1 MHLARA
7 GRERHVFS
15 LARLFEG
22 NADTGQ
28 CPTKS
33 DREDVS
39 CQHMN
44 SDKDWPLREAHRL
57 VDDGIDL
64 ELVGEPR
71 AVVVASVRL
80 HAKHDARHVVP
91 TDNRREHSVNSILA
105 RKSSLAHA
113 AAVVTVLNGILE
125 DAALALRLVPDIT
138 VLLVHTDHDAWHL
151 GPADNRREH
160 SARCIITSKTIC
172 AHASAVDN
180 GERDHFLF
188 RHCWQCEQD
197 GKQGFRQKWLVKVS
211 RRRRLMFS
219 IPLLFRS

>member
-7 GRERHVFS
+7 GREWRVFS

-44 SDKDWPLREAHRL
+44 SDKGWPLREAHRL

-71 AVVVASVRL
+71 AVV
-80 HAKHDARHVVP
+80 
-91 TDNRREHSVNSILA
+91 LA
-105 RKSSLAHA
+105 RVRPHA
-113 AAVVTVLNGILE
+113 NRDTVRNGILQ
-125 DAALALRLVPDIT
+125 DTALALHLVTIIA
-138 VLLVHTDHDAWHL
+138 VLLVHTDHHAWHL

-172 AHASAVDN
+172 AHASAVVD

-188 RHCWQCEQD
+188 RHCWQSEQD
-197 GKQGFRQKWLVKVS
+197 GKQGFRQKWLLKV
-211 RRRRLMFS
+211 
-219 IPLLFRS
+219 

>member
-7 GRERHVFS
+7 GREWRVFS

-44 SDKDWPLREAHRL
+44 SDKGWPLREAHRL

-71 AVVVASVRL
+71 AVVVARVRP
-80 HAKHDARHVVP
+80 HA
-91 TDNRREHSVNSILA
+91 NRD
-105 RKSSLAHA
+105 
-113 AAVVTVLNGILE
+113 TVRNGILQ
-125 DAALALRLVPDIT
+125 DAALALHLVTIIA
-138 VLLVHTDHDAWHL
+138 VLLVHTDHHAWHL
-151 GPADNRREH
+151 GSADNRRELR
-160 SARCIITSKTIC
+160 ARSFVTSKTIC
-172 AHASAVDN
+172 AHAAAVVD
-180 GERDHFLF
+180 GERDHFFF
-188 RHCWQCEQD
+188 RHCWQSEQY
-197 GKQGFRQKWLVKVS
+197 GKQGFRQKWLLKV
-211 RRRRLMFS
+211 
-219 IPLLFRS
+219 